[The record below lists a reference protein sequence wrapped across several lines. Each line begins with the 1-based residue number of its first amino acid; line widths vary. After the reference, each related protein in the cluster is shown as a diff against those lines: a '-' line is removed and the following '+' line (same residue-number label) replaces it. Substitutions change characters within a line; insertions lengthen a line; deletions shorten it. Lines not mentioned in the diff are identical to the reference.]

1 MRSVLR
7 IVLCLLAFGCVKVN
21 VQQWDE
27 IERPIREPESI
38 SVLLA
43 EPEEPYTVIAVIE
56 SSFDGAFKGFDD
68 LREELI
74 LEAARLGGDAVI
86 LGPESK
92 KSGVMFVATP
102 VPAPIFFDKKKLTG
116 EVIAFN

>member
-1 MRSVLR
+1 VLR

-56 SSFDGAFKGFDD
+56 SSFDGALKGFDD
-68 LREELI
+68 LRDELI
-74 LEAARLGGDAVI
+74 IEAAQLGGDAVI

-92 KSGVMFVATP
+92 SSGVIFVPT
-102 VPAPIFFDKKKLTG
+102 PIFFDKKKLTG

>member
-1 MRSVLR
+1 MRLALR
-7 IVLCLLAFGCVKVN
+7 LAICLLAVGCVKVK

-27 IERPIREPESI
+27 IERPVREPESI

-43 EPEEPYTVIAVIE
+43 EPEEPYTVIALIE
-56 SSFDGAFKGFDD
+56 SSFDGALKGFDD

-74 LEAARLGGDAVI
+74 LEAAQLGGDAVI

-92 KSGVMFVATP
+92 KTGVIFVPT
-102 VPAPIFFDKKKLTG
+102 PIFYDKKKLTG